1 MGTKCRIFHS
11 IWGKVRERERER
23 RSWKKIA
30 RRGRGE
36 WERRWKGGE
45 FRLFRKL
52 IIRPSILSSNIFNF
66 SLFLSLTSRELE
78 WRVSFFFCRDTL
90 LYLIA
95 REEEGDTKTSPVWR
109 RVPRKRYP
117 CILRALYLI
126 NRTNEFPFPSLRS
139 TKRPSFSTTF
149 GFENIGRC
157 RVL

>member
-1 MGTKCRIFHS
+1 MPDLPFDLRQS
-11 IWGKVRERERER
+11 EREREREEELEEDR
-23 RSWKKIA
+23 AA
-30 RRGRGE
+30 R
-36 WERRWKGGE
+36 ERRMGTAVKRRWIS
-45 FRLFRKL
+45 
-52 IIRPSILSSNIFNF
+52 IISKVNYTALDSFLEYF
-66 SLFLSLTSRELE
+66 QFLSLSLFNEQRT
-78 WRVSFFFCRDTL
+78 RVESFVFFCRDTL